1 MEPYYKIKISLIDCS
16 AKSYFW
22 WNLFQFTWQLSN
34 HAGMMAGHCWH
45 KNKIQDFRARSA
57 SCLECQ
63 HHQLSPTDPHKRN
76 LPISSNRTQLSM
88 NDFSC
93 KRTIFGI
100 GTRALKSQVNNF
112 KTFFNLKT
120 KSASHNIL
128 CLRAISCSGQ
138 AFSRLSF

>member
-1 MEPYYKIKISLIDCS
+1 MEPYYEIKKSLIDCL

-34 HAGMMAGHCWH
+34 HAGWLVIAGIKIRSRISGRGQPHVWNVNTINSRPLTHTREIC
-45 KNKIQDFRARSA
+45 KIFSNK
-57 SCLECQ
+57 
-63 HHQLSPTDPHKRN
+63 
-76 LPISSNRTQLSM
+76 TQLSM
-88 NDFSC
+88 NDFCC